1 MLPED
6 QTVDVVSIDEEEHEY
21 GVKLRNSRPVVEPQT
36 ELKLETFK
44 KVELEIGAKPAL
56 ERGEGGICAR
66 RYRDFGASRIS
77 ITVKGAMRSWA
88 WKTVVFTNGHED

>member
-56 ERGEGGICAR
+56 ERGEENKKEQK
-66 RYRDFGASRIS
+66 SE
-77 ITVKGAMRSWA
+77 
-88 WKTVVFTNGHED
+88 VV